1 MCDMPMD
8 KIDVTCPYCWWRGKR
23 HPYTWAARPC
33 PRCGEPVSG
42 EWIFKTAAIPTS
54 EKQAKTAVENR
65 VAALAQKGGKG

>member
-42 EWIFKTAAIPTS
+42 EWIFKTAAIPDR
-54 EKQAKTAVENR
+54 EQAAIDMLR
-65 VAALAQKGGKG
+65 DMRGGAED